1 MARHKD
7 GGDGEQIVGEFSS
20 FAVGVVATPIATE
33 NHEPR
38 ASLREHK
45 LQQLDAVARKP
56 VAVHDHNLVD
66 QAREHAFQNGEQA
79 AALKVETGADVGDDA
94 VGGAFAAQVGDL
106 AFEVGA
112 LVGAA
117 DTSVDDALL
126 FLSFFAGLVVIVDT
140 ETLVDVAHVVEAL
153 AGGGAI
159 PNAAH
164 QAAISPAPERG
175 SGDLEASGKVAAGT
189 VVGMLA
195 VLLAVEPS
203 PGPPGFGSNGPG
215 SCWKHGGRHILDA
228 DQCRGLRFG
237 SKDDS

>member
-20 FAVGVVATPIATE
+20 FAVATPIATE

-79 AALKVETGADVGDDA
+79 AALKVETGDDA